1 MSVKRIDR
9 TVQMMRELQKET
21 ADALEAAALKLK
33 TISKESVSRKY
44 VKKPRRQRTAE
55 ETKLDQEDTRRQVRE
70 FFRSTKARAKQDGQT

>member
-1 MSVKRIDR
+1 MNVKRIDR

-44 VKKPRRQRTAE
+44 VRRSRS
-55 ETKLDQEDTRRQVRE
+55 RQ
-70 FFRSTKARAKQDGQT
+70 AQQDNGQTQT

>member
-33 TISKESVSRKY
+33 AISKESVSRRY
-44 VKKPRRQRTAE
+44 VRRSR
-55 ETKLDQEDTRRQVRE
+55 
-70 FFRSTKARAKQDGQT
+70 

>member
-9 TVQMMRELQKET
+9 TVQMMRELQKEA

-44 VKKPRRQRTAE
+44 VKRPRSRQA
-55 ETKLDQEDTRRQVRE
+55 Q
-70 FFRSTKARAKQDGQT
+70 QDNGQTQT